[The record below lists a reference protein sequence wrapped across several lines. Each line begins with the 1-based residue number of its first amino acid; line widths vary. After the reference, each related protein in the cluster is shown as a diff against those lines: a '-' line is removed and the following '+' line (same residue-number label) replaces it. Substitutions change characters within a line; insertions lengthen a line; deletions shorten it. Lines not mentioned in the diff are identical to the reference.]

1 MKLVN
6 LQRYTPAEY
15 FAGKGIQYFKDES
28 GKDWFK
34 SLPDFTKRYSL
45 AIENDTGI
53 IRSISEDTSRLY
65 PVGLTVVD
73 VNTLPDGCDIL
84 GGWVFNGTR
93 VIPRK
98 YSQSEVE
105 TQAQQ
110 KKDALIAQ
118 ATKFIAPLQDAKEL
132 DIATDAEAAMLK
144 AWMLYRIQL
153 NRIDVST
160 APDIDWP
167 EVPGVA

>member
-6 LQRYTPAEY
+6 LQRYVPDKL
-15 FAGKGIQYFKDES
+15 FSGDGVQYFIDAT

-34 SLPDFTKRYSL
+34 SLPEFTKKYSL

-65 PVGLTVVD
+65 PVGLTVLD
-73 VNTLPDGCDIL
+73 VNTMPDGCDIF

-98 YSQSEVE
+98 YSKSEVE
-105 TQAQQ
+105 AQAKQ

-118 ATKFIAPLQDAKEL
+118 ATKFIAPLQDAREL
-132 DIATDAEAAMLK
+132 GIATDAEAATLK

-153 NRIDVST
+153 YRIDVST

-167 EVPGVA
+167 EVPSVA